1 MLMVIIWTIV
11 LIVDIDTWGIRRYT
25 GFDLIVR
32 DVCIIVLAMSLFAL
46 K

>member
-25 GFDLIVR
+25 GFDLVFR
-32 DVCIIVLAMSLFAL
+32 DMCILALAFSLLAFA
-46 K
+46 